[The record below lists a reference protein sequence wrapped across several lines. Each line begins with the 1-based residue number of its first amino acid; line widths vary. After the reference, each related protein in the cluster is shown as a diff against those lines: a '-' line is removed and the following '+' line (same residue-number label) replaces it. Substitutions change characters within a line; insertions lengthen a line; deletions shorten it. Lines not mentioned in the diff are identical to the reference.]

1 MPSFYADSSV
11 LIKRHIREVGTDW
24 VQALADPAIGNAITT
39 ARVSIV
45 EVWSALNRR
54 AREGNLAPS
63 DYTRSTVD
71 FAALSATEYTLIDLT
86 AGIATRAQALLE
98 RHPLRAYD
106 AVQLASAL
114 FANDLL
120 IAMEQPALTFLCA
133 DDRLLNA
140 AQAEGLAIDNPNS
153 YG

>member
-24 VQALADPAIGNAITT
+24 VQAVTDPEVGNAITT
-39 ARVSIV
+39 AHISIV

-54 AREGNLAPS
+54 VREGNLPPS

-71 FAALSATEYTLIDLT
+71 FAALSVTEYTLIDLT
-86 AGIATRAQALLE
+86 VGIAKRAQMLLE

-106 AVQLASAL
+106 AVQLASGL

-120 IAMEQPALTFLCA
+120 IAMEQPTLTFLCA
-133 DDRLLNA
+133 DDRLLAA

-153 YG
+153 YE